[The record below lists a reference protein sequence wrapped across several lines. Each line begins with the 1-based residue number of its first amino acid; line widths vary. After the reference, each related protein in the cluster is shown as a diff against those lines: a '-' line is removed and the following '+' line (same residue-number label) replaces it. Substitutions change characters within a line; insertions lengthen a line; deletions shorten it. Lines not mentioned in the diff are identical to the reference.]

1 MQFLRLNSI
10 ALAVAFTQAAVL
22 PRQEGSS
29 SSLASLPNTSATS
42 KAYLTSITTLPMP
55 TSVEGNTA
63 YPPSTTS
70 AEIPA
75 PAQTSAFSTPY
86 TSAFSASTSQSPFNW
101 NANATSSSNMTA
113 SPANATTS
121 MGSSFATGLSASTA
135 NVTVAGVNST
145 IASVS
150 AASTGFASSTNNSTT
165 ALVSATNAVM
175 NGTEP
180 ASETQSTYS
189 EATATD
195 NSALRSE
202 APYANSTTSGLI
214 GGVAATGTAVIVTGV
229 SAANA
234 TQATSVLPGNTTL
247 PALIGSTSSIVQLYL
262 SLPTSLRA
270 ARATRTPKPSSSRA
284 PVALFGANTTAPGVA
299 AATGINVPS
308 TILSSN
314 TTMATVV
321 SKPTA
326 AASRNATSSSTTAL
340 STGSS
345 SNKSPSPSLVA
356 NAVDNNGT
364 MFAVT
369 YDDKNGTIIQLIP
382 ANSTNPLAATGT
394 NAPFST
400 ASASANLG
408 RRGEPIS
415 TTAPIE
421 PAAAPKGSSWNTLTY
436 ASTESLPRP
445 SRFFSGEGWLLR
457 RRIFWA

>member
-29 SSLASLPNTSATS
+29 SPLASLPNTSATS

-86 TSAFSASTSQSPFNW
+86 TSASSAPTSQDPFDR
-101 NANATSSSNMTA
+101 NANATASSNMTA
-113 SPANATTS
+113 SANATTS
-121 MGSSFATGLSASTA
+121 LGSSLATGLSASTA
-135 NVTVAGVNST
+135 NVTIAGVNATLS
-145 IASVS
+145 SVS
-150 AASTGFASSTNNSTT
+150 ATATGLSNATHEST

-175 NGTEP
+175 NGSDP
-180 ASETQSTYS
+180 ASATQSSFS
-189 EATATD
+189 EATAAD
-195 NSALRSE
+195 SSALRSS
-202 APYANSTTSGLI
+202 APYANSTTNGLVD
-214 GGVAATGTAVIVTGV
+214 GVAATGTAVIVTGV

-234 TQATSVLPGNTTL
+234 TQAASTAPGNSTL

-262 SLPTSLRA
+262 SLPSSLRA
-270 ARATRTPKPSSSRA
+270 ARATRTPSPSSSRG

-299 AATGINVPS
+299 QATGINVPS
-308 TILSSN
+308 TIQSSN

-326 AASRNATSSSTTAL
+326 ATSRNATSSSTTAL
-340 STGSS
+340 STGTSS
-345 SNKSPSPSLVA
+345 SFDKAPSPLVA

-364 MFAVT
+364 MFAIT
-369 YDDKNGTIIQLIP
+369 YDAKNGTIIQLIP
-382 ANSTNPLAATGT
+382 ANSTEPLAATGT
-394 NAPFST
+394 SAPFST

-408 RRGEPIS
+408 RRGESVPTS
-415 TTAPIE
+415 APIE
-421 PAAAPKGSSWNTLTY
+421 PAAPPKGSAWNKFAY

-457 RRIFWA
+457 RRVWA